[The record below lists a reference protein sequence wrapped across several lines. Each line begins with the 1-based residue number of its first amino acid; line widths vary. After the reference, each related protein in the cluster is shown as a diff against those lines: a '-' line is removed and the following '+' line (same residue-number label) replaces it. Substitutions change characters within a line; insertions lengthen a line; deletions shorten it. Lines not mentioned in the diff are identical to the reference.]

1 MHPAPGVRSLLACYE
16 RAISENEKAG
26 VTSRMFLNNVAKQPS
41 SRSSR
46 IRSRETPVCCAATS
60 GAGTD
65 VKGSPRHEDASLST
79 SISQANVTSLANAAG
94 KSSRFQLTRS
104 SSTRNNRASAV
115 ASTRSTT
122 GSPSALE
129 HQLGKHAASKSTRV
143 GKSDA
148 TISTAGSS
156 VPDDV
161 DVVTWSLAGGDFGL
175 DEGSDED
182 DRKASSFSPFKQ
194 RRPAPPAV
202 GLRERLAA
210 FQPET
215 TNVPLSLRTFHRSSS
230 SRSLRPSSDDDDDS
244 NGFKV
249 LVHRPTGEGVG
260 VGVDDDDAS
269 ITSEMGAKGL
279 ARRPQIS
286 AGETPCMRDS
296 ILTKHSSSRSLR
308 STTARNDIDN
318 ELGSASCHSVR
329 DHRSTRVKPQQTSPT
344 KERSA
349 SVVRA
354 ENKDDHEGS
363 SSSICSRRS
372 LASSLGRR
380 SEKSAGRDT
389 EREMGDLD
397 SRSSHSVTNRQ
408 SRRSLPTL
416 TADTLKATDKKD
428 VQYKERSTCSP
439 SKSAKDKTKPSTTE
453 PPIDTNSKP
462 SSKVKRARGEPK
474 VPSGR
479 SSTHSKTI
487 ASSKRN
493 LECESGREKLL
504 APSRRAGG
512 TARSAPTERRVA
524 PASKVNGSP
533 SSPTASHHGSWT
545 LALDDDGPE
554 IDISPGS
561 TTRSPKVVAAAGS
574 GAPKKEKKTSPSSSS
589 PPPSTKRPAT
599 KVRRKEPGA
608 RRSSSA
614 KASASEASP
623 PSRTKRA
630 ASSRPRLQV
639 VSSAPSPTAV
649 TAEPKTSSLERR
661 RQRYQERLSTDP
673 TTD

>member
-65 VKGSPRHEDASLST
+65 VKGSPRHEDASLFT

-104 SSTRNNRASAV
+104 SSTRNIRTSAV
-115 ASTRSTT
+115 ASTCSTT

-161 DVVTWSLAGGDFGL
+161 EVVTWSLAGGDFGL
-175 DEGSDED
+175 DEGSDDD
-182 DRKASSFSPFKQ
+182 DRKAGSFSPFKQ

-210 FQPET
+210 FQPEA

-230 SRSLRPSSDDDDDS
+230 SRSLRPSRDDDDS

-249 LVHRPTGEGVG
+249 LVHRPSGGGV
-260 VGVDDDDAS
+260 VDDDAS
-269 ITSEMGAKGL
+269 ITSETGAERL
-279 ARRPQIS
+279 ARRPHRS
-286 AGETPCMRDS
+286 TGEAPCMRDS

-308 STTARNDIDN
+308 STTARNDVDN
-318 ELGSASCHSVR
+318 DLGSTSCHSVR
-329 DHRSTRVKPQQTSPT
+329 NDRSTMVKPQQTSPT

-354 ENKDDHEGS
+354 ENKDDQEGS
-363 SSSICSRRS
+363 SSSICSRHS
-372 LASSLGRR
+372 LAPSLR
-380 SEKSAGRDT
+380 SRSKKSAGRDT
-389 EREMGDLD
+389 ERDTGDLD
-397 SRSSHSVTNRQ
+397 SSSRHLVTNRQ
-408 SRRSLPTL
+408 ARRSLRTL
-416 TADTLKATDKKD
+416 TADALKATDKKD
-428 VQYKERSTCSP
+428 VQCKERSTCPP
-439 SKSAKDKTKPSTTE
+439 SKSAQDKTMPSTTE
-453 PPIDTNSKP
+453 PPIDTESKP

-474 VPSGR
+474 VSSGR

-512 TARSAPTERRVA
+512 TGRSAPTERRVA
-524 PASKVNGSP
+524 PASQVNASP
-533 SSPTASHHGSWT
+533 SSPTTCHHGSWT

-561 TTRSPKVVAAAGS
+561 TTRSPKVVVAAGS

-630 ASSRPRLQV
+630 ASSRLRLQV

-661 RQRYQERLSTDP
+661 RQRYQERNSTDP